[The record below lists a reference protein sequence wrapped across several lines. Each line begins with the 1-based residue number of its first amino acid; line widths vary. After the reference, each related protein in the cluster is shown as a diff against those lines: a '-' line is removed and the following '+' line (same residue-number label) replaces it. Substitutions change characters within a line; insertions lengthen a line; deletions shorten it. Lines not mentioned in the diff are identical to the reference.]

1 MVHLFVTTVG
11 GPPPSGGVKIY
22 PPRPRRPPPH
32 GPPPP
37 NPPPPPPPPA
47 PPPPPPPPPPPR
59 RMLRRLDPDD
69 LEFTDADDRRTELA
83 ELLEGV
89 HSRLRKVSESFETTA
104 LSLPIG
110 IQPLWGSARV
120 VE

>member
-1 MVHLFVTTVG
+1 FFFFFFVVFFFFLLLLCFFWVVG
-11 GPPPSGGVKIY
+11 VGWVVWSGAA
-22 PPRPRRPPPH
+22 RPP
-32 GPPPP
+32 
-37 NPPPPPPPPA
+37 A
-47 PPPPPPPPPPPR
+47 PPR

-89 HSRLRKVSESFETTA
+89 HSRLRKVSESFETTT

>member
-1 MVHLFVTTVG
+1 
-11 GPPPSGGVKIY
+11 
-22 PPRPRRPPPH
+22 PRPRPPT
-32 GPPPP
+32 
-37 NPPPPPPPPA
+37 PPPPPPA
-47 PPPPPPPPPPPR
+47 APPPAACRPAPSPPPPPRAPPGPAPPPPPPPPPR

>member
-1 MVHLFVTTVG
+1 RG
-11 GPPPSGGVKIY
+11 A
-22 PPRPRRPPPH
+22 
-32 GPPPP
+32 PPPP
-37 NPPPPPPPPA
+37 FTPPAPRPARPA
-47 PPPPPPPPPPPR
+47 PPPAPPPPPR

-89 HSRLRKVSESFETTA
+89 HSRLRKMSESFETTT

-110 IQPLWGSARV
+110 IQPLWGSAQV